1 MSNPSIIIDP
11 NEARDIEKNLILR
24 EIYYRPTAP
33 GSKKWGLAPIK
44 AIKLEKVESRPST
57 KYKRPVGKNEEN
69 KLKKGDSV
77 RYLLANA
84 EWEGGMEN
92 QKRATDPTFSPSIHK
107 IRKIVVTKNE
117 PVLYY
122 LGSDDDEYP
131 PKRGFVREELMH
143 VNIDTLQ
150 YPPQSILEENTHSR
164 SVNIVR
170 VINKMTKAQQYVRKR
185 GGHCIMKT
193 DQIND
198 FDVYLWSCENGKH
211 QWEYPYPLI
220 ATKFEW
226 CPLCFHHADERRC
239 LHPLALPEL
248 LTEILSYLAED
259 KTFIPDFIFSS
270 GTLYRIR
277 GLCPNLR
284 HLTISNCHGF
294 SSKTIGKIIYP
305 NLLFLKFYNNAIKA
319 SKPHHIK
326 DKTICGIAS
335 LCPNLTYLYLGYSN
349 NISDI
354 SVIEIAKSCKK
365 IEYINIGGSAISHPN
380 MLSFSFAD
388 EEGKFDMDN
397 IAVSDTSVRII
408 ADSCPK
414 LQYLNVSWRH
424 ISDES
429 ICVIAQLCPELEQLY
444 LEGCDITDKSMSA
457 LANLCN
463 LKKLVIADCDEISM
477 NAIITLQNK
486 NPTLNIFGWYSDTN
500 SESDTDGVIQV
511 RIYDLSE

>member
-24 EIYYRPTAP
+24 EIYYRPTEWVKYLPEVIDYLNNYPTRLIRAP
-33 GSKKWGLAPIK
+33 GSSKWGLAPIK

-198 FDVYLWSCENGKH
+198 FD
-211 QWEYPYPLI
+211 
-220 ATKFEW
+220 
-226 CPLCFHHADERRC
+226 
-239 LHPLALPEL
+239 
-248 LTEILSYLAED
+248 
-259 KTFIPDFIFSS
+259 
-270 GTLYRIR
+270 
-277 GLCPNLR
+277 
-284 HLTISNCHGF
+284 
-294 SSKTIGKIIYP
+294 
-305 NLLFLKFYNNAIKA
+305 A

-365 IEYINIGGSAISHPN
+365 IEYINIGGSGITDVSLKEIAHLCPNLRHLHLSNCEKITDDGICAIAISHPN

-397 IAVSDTSVRII
+397 IAVSDTS
-408 ADSCPK
+408 
-414 LQYLNVSWRH
+414 
-424 ISDES
+424 
-429 ICVIAQLCPELEQLY
+429 
-444 LEGCDITDKSMSA
+444 
-457 LANLCN
+457 
-463 LKKLVIADCDEISM
+463 KLVIADCDEISM

>member
-24 EIYYRPTAP
+24 EIYYRPT
-33 GSKKWGLAPIK
+33 GYFS
-44 AIKLEKVESRPST
+44 
-57 KYKRPVGKNEEN
+57 
-69 KLKKGDSV
+69 
-77 RYLLANA
+77 NA
-84 EWEGGMEN
+84 
-92 QKRATDPTFSPSIHK
+92 KTLR
-107 IRKIVVTKNE
+107 
-117 PVLYY
+117 
-122 LGSDDDEYP
+122 DEY
-131 PKRGFVREELMH
+131 
-143 VNIDTLQ
+143 
-150 YPPQSILEENTHSR
+150 
-164 SVNIVR
+164 SVSSSN
-170 VINKMTKAQQYVRKR
+170 
-185 GGHCIMKT
+185 H
-193 DQIND
+193 D
-198 FDVYLWSCENGKH
+198 
-211 QWEYPYPLI
+211 PLG
-220 ATKFEW
+220 
-226 CPLCFHHADERRC
+226 

-365 IEYINIGGSAISHPN
+365 IEYINIGGSGITDVSLKEIAHLCPNLRHLHLSNCEKITDDGICAIAISHPN

-463 LKKLVIADCDEISM
+463 LQKLVIADCDEISM

-500 SESDTDGVIQV
+500 SESDTDGVIQKADPV
-511 RIYDLSE
+511 EKFVLNIDEYVNPERLTH

>member
-24 EIYYRPTAP
+24 EIYYRPTGYFSNAKTLRDECKKWVAVLNIVDISSRFKASWVKYLPEVIDYLNNYPTRLIRAP
-33 GSKKWGLAPIK
+33 GSSKWGLAPIK

-92 QKRATDPTFSPSIHK
+92 QKRATDPTFNSVSSSNHDP
-107 IRKIVVTKNE
+107 
-117 PVLYY
+117 
-122 LGSDDDEYP
+122 LG
-131 PKRGFVREELMH
+131 
-143 VNIDTLQ
+143 
-150 YPPQSILEENTHSR
+150 
-164 SVNIVR
+164 
-170 VINKMTKAQQYVRKR
+170 
-185 GGHCIMKT
+185 
-193 DQIND
+193 
-198 FDVYLWSCENGKH
+198 
-211 QWEYPYPLI
+211 
-220 ATKFEW
+220 
-226 CPLCFHHADERRC
+226 

-259 KTFIPDFIFSS
+259 KTFIPDFIYVKS
-270 GTLYRIR
+270 LVEPYI
-277 GLCPNLR
+277 GLEDCVR
-284 HLTISNCHGF
+284 TC
-294 SSKTIGKIIYP
+294 
-305 NLLFLKFYNNAIKA
+305 A

-365 IEYINIGGSAISHPN
+365 IEYINIGGSGITDVSLKEIAHLCPNLRHLHLSNCEKITDDGICAIAISHPN

-463 LKKLVIADCDEISM
+463 LQKLVIADCDEISM

-500 SESDTDGVIQV
+500 SESDTDGVIQKADPV
-511 RIYDLSE
+511 EKFVLNIDEYVNPERLTH

>member
-24 EIYYRPTAP
+24 EIYYRPTGYFSNAKTLRDEYHKLIREWVKYLPEVIDYLNNYPTRLIRAP
-33 GSKKWGLAPIK
+33 GSSKWGLAPIK

-198 FDVYLWSCENGKH
+198 FD
-211 QWEYPYPLI
+211 
-220 ATKFEW
+220 
-226 CPLCFHHADERRC
+226 
-239 LHPLALPEL
+239 
-248 LTEILSYLAED
+248 
-259 KTFIPDFIFSS
+259 
-270 GTLYRIR
+270 
-277 GLCPNLR
+277 
-284 HLTISNCHGF
+284 
-294 SSKTIGKIIYP
+294 
-305 NLLFLKFYNNAIKA
+305 A

-365 IEYINIGGSAISHPN
+365 IEYINIGGSGITDVSLKEIAHLCPNLRHLHLSNCEKITDDGICAIAISHPN

-397 IAVSDTSVRII
+397 IAVSDTS
-408 ADSCPK
+408 
-414 LQYLNVSWRH
+414 
-424 ISDES
+424 
-429 ICVIAQLCPELEQLY
+429 
-444 LEGCDITDKSMSA
+444 
-457 LANLCN
+457 
-463 LKKLVIADCDEISM
+463 KLVIADCDEISM

>member
-1 MSNPSIIIDP
+1 MQEHNVTIRVIGAYSHRGLALVERFNKTLAEMLYKIQYAVESISKNP
-11 NEARDIEKNLILR
+11 KLISEWVKYLP
-24 EIYYRPTAP
+24 EVINYLNNYPTRLIRAP

-198 FDVYLWSCENGKH
+198 FDITDDGIC
-211 QWEYPYPLI
+211 
-220 ATKFEW
+220 
-226 CPLCFHHADERRC
+226 
-239 LHPLALPEL
+239 
-248 LTEILSYLAED
+248 
-259 KTFIPDFIFSS
+259 
-270 GTLYRIR
+270 
-277 GLCPNLR
+277 
-284 HLTISNCHGF
+284 
-294 SSKTIGKIIYP
+294 
-305 NLLFLKFYNNAIKA
+305 AI
-319 SKPHHIK
+319 
-326 DKTICGIAS
+326 
-335 LCPNLTYLYLGYSN
+335 
-349 NISDI
+349 
-354 SVIEIAKSCKK
+354 
-365 IEYINIGGSAISHPN
+365 AISHPN

>member
-24 EIYYRPTAP
+24 EIYYRPTGYFSNAKTLRDESP

-198 FDVYLWSCENGKH
+198 FD
-211 QWEYPYPLI
+211 
-220 ATKFEW
+220 
-226 CPLCFHHADERRC
+226 
-239 LHPLALPEL
+239 
-248 LTEILSYLAED
+248 
-259 KTFIPDFIFSS
+259 
-270 GTLYRIR
+270 
-277 GLCPNLR
+277 
-284 HLTISNCHGF
+284 
-294 SSKTIGKIIYP
+294 
-305 NLLFLKFYNNAIKA
+305 A

-365 IEYINIGGSAISHPN
+365 IEYINIGGSGITDVSLKEIAHLCPNLRHLHLSNCEKITDDGICAIAISHPN

-397 IAVSDTSVRII
+397 IAVSDTS
-408 ADSCPK
+408 
-414 LQYLNVSWRH
+414 
-424 ISDES
+424 
-429 ICVIAQLCPELEQLY
+429 
-444 LEGCDITDKSMSA
+444 
-457 LANLCN
+457 
-463 LKKLVIADCDEISM
+463 KLVIADCDEISM